1 MTTKVNEEL
10 VEGNHLLHSSY
21 EVLKLLKFRRKGK
34 FRGTD
39 IEVWNCIN
47 QHGKS
52 GDFRITKPNGFTKE
66 DYEKYMQE

>member
-10 VEGNHLLHSSY
+10 VEGNHLLYLSC
-21 EVLKLLKFRRKGK
+21 EVLKLLKFRRKGV

-47 QHGKS
+47 QHGES
-52 GDFRITKPNGFTKE
+52 IDLRIIKPNGFTKE

>member
-10 VEGNHLLHSSY
+10 VEGNHMLCFSY
-21 EVLKLLKFRRKGK
+21 EVFKLLKIRRKGK

>member
-47 QHGKS
+47 QHGES
-52 GDFRITKPNGFTKE
+52 IDLRTTKPNVFTKE

>member
-21 EVLKLLKFRRKGK
+21 EVLKLLKFRRKGV

-39 IEVWNCIN
+39 IGVWNCIT
-47 QHGKS
+47 QHGDS
-52 GDFRITKPNGFTKE
+52 GDFRIIKPNGFTKE

>member
-10 VEGNHLLHSSY
+10 VEGNHLLYCSY
-21 EVLKLLKFRRKGK
+21 EVLKLLKFRRKGV

-47 QHGKS
+47 QHGVS
-52 GDFRITKPNGFTKE
+52 GDFRLVPPRGFTKE

>member
-10 VEGNHLLHSSY
+10 VEGNHLLYFPY
-21 EVLKLLKFRRKGK
+21 EVLKLSKFRRKGK